1 METINDLV
9 SSPTSSTKL
18 DDDATRFAEMI
29 LAKAKFHRI
38 LVESIGARED
48 RKKEKKRKEKS
59 KKRKD
64 DKKKRKS
71 KKDKGKKE
79 KRKVEEQSEEQ
90 KIGEML
96 EKIRLKKEKLKVRKD
111 KEKKKKKSKKKKKKR
126 SSKAKT
132 INIDIS
138 DQESVQDSKP
148 VSWWSLATEDY
159 DDDDEEEK
167 YEIKKTPIVSKTP
180 RKKSKSKKGRR
191 KKFIDQTEHSFTDQ
205 SASTADRSTSVTGH
219 TARSSLASSQPS
231 FSSPLVRKVSDLSD
245 HAINSATV
253 IWWDKVK
260 EATPLTPKALPS
272 RTPTTTPSM
281 VPKKSVYPSFLLSPR
296 SDNSESDYDD
306 VSIFSEESLSEQ
318 ILDDLSCILDCSD
331 DSDNDDVEET
341 PTSKRKSSR
350 TLSSNS
356 YDSSSI
362 CSGPFTP
369 TSPIRKPR
377 SSRGTLTDGCI
388 TPTTA
393 KHSSSVKILSSR
405 SLCSEKANENLCAIS
420 PSSLESPSAF
430 LSPSPTSPRS
440 RSNTKSR
447 AEPTRNTP
455 MAGTMQTEDSPIDN
469 KNPIDGII
477 SLPTAGL
484 FGNRK
489 KISPTKALES
499 PSIDGIQPTPLAGL
513 FGNTTRKA
521 PNGLSLPTG
530 VPLA

>member
-9 SSPTSSTKL
+9 SSPTSNTKL

-59 KKRKD
+59 KKRKG

-90 KIGEML
+90 KIGEVL
-96 EKIRLKKEKLKVRKD
+96 EKIRLKKEKLKARKE

-126 SSKAKT
+126 NSKAKT
-132 INIDIS
+132 IDIDIS

-148 VSWWSLATEDY
+148 VCWWSLATEDY
-159 DDDDEEEK
+159 NDDEEEEK
-167 YEIKKTPIVSKTP
+167 YEIKKTIVSKTP
-180 RKKSKSKKGRR
+180 RQKSKSKKRR
-191 KKFIDQTEHSFTDQ
+191 NKKFIDQTEHSFTDQ

-231 FSSPLVRKVSDLSD
+231 FSSPLVRKVSDPSD
-245 HAINSATV
+245 HVINSATV

-260 EATPLTPKALPS
+260 EATALTPKALPS

-281 VPKKSVYPSFLLSPR
+281 VPKRSVYPSFLLSPR

-306 VSIFSEESLSEQ
+306 VSIFSEKSLSEQ

-362 CSGPFTP
+362 CSDPFTP
-369 TSPIRKPR
+369 TSPIRNPR
-377 SSRGTLTDGCI
+377 SSRGL
-388 TPTTA
+388 PP
-393 KHSSSVKILSSR
+393 L
-405 SLCSEKANENLCAIS
+405 
-420 PSSLESPSAF
+420 
-430 LSPSPTSPRS
+430 
-440 RSNTKSR
+440 
-447 AEPTRNTP
+447 RNTP
-455 MAGTMQTEDSPIDN
+455 A
-469 KNPIDGII
+469 
-477 SLPTAGL
+477 A
-484 FGNRK
+484 
-489 KISPTKALES
+489 
-499 PSIDGIQPTPLAGL
+499 
-513 FGNTTRKA
+513 
-521 PNGLSLPTG
+521 
-530 VPLA
+530 